1 MAAARVCRSCGDPKH
16 ILADCPVMYYSD
28 TNNDHGCNWSDSF
41 VGKAWLAH
49 GEVMWQ
55 ERLILPGYETRE
67 RYHPAGAPPY
77 LMCNNKKHK
86 GNQGGGKGSNPNQ
99 GNQNQGSG
107 NRGNQNQGNQ
117 NQGYGN
123 QNNQNR
129 NQGNPGPGV
138 TKVVAEGTKGRTLEG
153 VDTTRPKG
161 ITTRAPALQTNK
173 VYMIMMSIPLISLT

>member
-1 MAAARVCRSCGDPKH
+1 
-16 ILADCPVMYYSD
+16 MYYSD

-41 VGKAWLAH
+41 VGKAWLAQ

-99 GNQNQGSG
+99 GNQNHGSG

-117 NQGYGN
+117 NQTTRTATKGTAAL
-123 QNNQNR
+123 
-129 NQGNPGPGV
+129 GV
-138 TKVVAEGTKGRTLEG
+138 TKVVAEGTKERTLEG

-161 ITTRAPALQTNK
+161 ITTRALAQQTNK
-173 VYMIMMSIPLISLT
+173 VHMIMMSIPLISLT